1 MISLVDILSQ
11 NEDLRKWFGKGK
23 TGSTKG
29 GNSTKGKTP
38 TFSKT
43 GA

>member
-11 NEDLRKWFGKGK
+11 NEDLRKKKAGDSK
-23 TGSTKG
+23 KG